1 MERWETE
8 YVTSASQATASRTLL
23 VPEKGLLRSPGGVSG
38 VLCRGSGETNAEAAS
53 FQFEDIM
60 PQEQPTDTPSEGR
73 VAVRQGLPS
82 AVSIVIAVCF
92 KWNLWRIMYFFFALA
107 AWQCKPLHCGCKGED
122 Y

>member
-8 YVTSASQATASRTLL
+8 YVTSASEAKAYTTLL
-23 VPEKGLLRSPGGVSG
+23 VPEKGVLRSPGGVSD

-60 PQEQPTDTPSEGR
+60 PQEQLTDTPSEGR
-73 VAVRQGLPS
+73 VLVRQGLPS

-92 KWNLWRIMYFFFALA
+92 
-107 AWQCKPLHCGCKGED
+107 
-122 Y
+122 